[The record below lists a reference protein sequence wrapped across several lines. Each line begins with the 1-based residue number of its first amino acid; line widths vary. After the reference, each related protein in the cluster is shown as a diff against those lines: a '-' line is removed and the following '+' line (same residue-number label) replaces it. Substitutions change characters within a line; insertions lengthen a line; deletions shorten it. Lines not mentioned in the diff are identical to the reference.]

1 MHILYLHIYFVYVF
15 YIHIYIIYNAYICII
30 YIYAERGK
38 TLLGKKKKKRLGEN

>member
-1 MHILYLHIYFVYVF
+1 MYSIY
-15 YIHIYIIYNAYICII
+15 IYIIYNAYICII